1 MRFPRM
7 TTRRWMIA
15 VAVMGIILWGGIGLY
30 RWWKPPEV
38 FDPFDAAEMMG
49 PSIIAED
56 SYRFDVGRQR

>member
-15 VAVMGIILWGGIGLY
+15 VAVMGILLWGGIDLY

-56 SYRFDVGRQR
+56 S